1 MKPGS
6 TSYFSGVLGSF
17 PFPRLSR
24 IGLRTST
31 LGKKGSTVLALC
43 VLLGTGCQTVPSSQV
58 DRSELADRAQS
69 AIRAFKD
76 SDPSMQTE
84 FFDTAVAYA
93 VLPSVGKGA
102 AGYGGAFGRGL
113 VYENGVMVGYCSMT
127 QATVGI
133 QLGGQ
138 VYKEIIFFKDRAA
151 LAEFKRND
159 LAFSAQASAVAA
171 AADAA
176 TTADY
181 NDGVAVFT
189 LDSKGLMFEASLG
202 GQKFE
207 YVPASEIE

>member
-1 MKPGS
+1 MKPDFASHLSVVIGRFLFLPISTINPWKS
-6 TSYFSGVLGSF
+6 TSGRKCSA
-17 PFPRLSR
+17 
-24 IGLRTST
+24 
-31 LGKKGSTVLALC
+31 VLALC
-43 VLLGTGCQTVPSSQV
+43 VLLGTGCQTVPSSQG

-69 AIRAFKD
+69 AIRAFKA

-93 VLPSVGKGA
+93 VLPSVSKGA

-113 VYENGVMVGYCSMT
+113 VYENGTMVGYCSMT
-127 QATVGI
+127 QGTVGI

-138 VYKEIIFFKDRAA
+138 VYKEIIFFKNKAA
-151 LAEFKRND
+151 FAEFKRND

-171 AADAA
+171 TADAA
-176 TTADY
+176 ANADY
-181 NDGVAVFT
+181 SDGVAVFT
-189 LDSKGLMFEASLG
+189 LDSKGLMFEASVG